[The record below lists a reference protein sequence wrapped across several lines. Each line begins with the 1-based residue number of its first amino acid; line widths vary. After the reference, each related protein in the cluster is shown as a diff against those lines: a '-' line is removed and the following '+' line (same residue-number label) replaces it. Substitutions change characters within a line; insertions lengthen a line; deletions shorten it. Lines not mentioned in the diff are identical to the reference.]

1 MYPKV
6 SSDGSNLS
14 EGKKPLFAKAIHHLL
29 NDGFEPAGQIAV
41 AWTYGKNDG
50 IYGAASGILT
60 SVRPTKIQKFTE

>member
-14 EGKKPLFAKAIHHLL
+14 EGKKPLFAKAIHHLF

-41 AWTYGKNDG
+41 SRLSPRAPCDD
-50 IYGAASGILT
+50 
-60 SVRPTKIQKFTE
+60 E